1 MSSPVA
7 IFIKVVCL
15 VYVVTLFQWL
25 AHEYCDGH
33 VVSLLML
40 FQVFLLYHIVFF
52 KYQIVRYV

>member
-15 VYVVTLFQWL
+15 VYVVTLFRWT

-33 VVSLLML
+33 MVSLLML
-40 FQVFLLYHIVFF
+40 FQVFLLCHIVFF